1 MHSKG
6 TEVRGNDV
14 NVLMRSLRFI
24 FVTVW
29 IAATMATAGMAYAA
43 STFKAG
49 QSSRVFQPGHT
60 RNWRAAKTEAL
71 ISTIW
76 YPVSADSKAAER
88 PQTIGEPGK
97 PLFETGS
104 TAVDAPIAAA
114 PPKFPVVMLSHGT
127 GGSAMQM
134 AWLGTELARH
144 GYVAVAVNH
153 PGTNALEP
161 YTAEGFALWWE
172 RAIDISDA
180 LDALLK
186 DPEFGSHVD
195 LSRVGAAGFSIGGY
209 TVLELAGTRTNPED
223 LLSSCESTPTPPA
236 CRVPEMKN
244 MGDISK
250 LMAHVRATSTESLAR
265 SEASYRDPRIR
276 AVFAIAPGAG
286 PAFRQGAF
294 REVTIPVAMVVGQAD
309 TIAPAAMNAGK
320 FHQLMPKSQLAILP
334 GGVAHYTFLDTCTAT
349 GKAMLGPYCADTAD
363 VDRDKVH
370 AAVSD
375 MALKFFDH
383 NLR

>member
-114 PPKFPVVMLSHGT
+114 PPQNSLLVMLSHGT

-195 LSRVGAAGFSIGGY
+195 LSRVGQQDFPSA
-209 TVLELAGTRTNPED
+209 V
-223 LLSSCESTPTPPA
+223 TPYW
-236 CRVPEMKN
+236 N
-244 MGDISK
+244 
-250 LMAHVRATSTESLAR
+250 
-265 SEASYRDPRIR
+265 
-276 AVFAIAPGAG
+276 
-286 PAFRQGAF
+286 
-294 REVTIPVAMVVGQAD
+294 
-309 TIAPAAMNAGK
+309 
-320 FHQLMPKSQLAILP
+320 
-334 GGVAHYTFLDTCTAT
+334 
-349 GKAMLGPYCADTAD
+349 
-363 VDRDKVH
+363 
-370 AAVSD
+370 
-375 MALKFFDH
+375 
-383 NLR
+383 